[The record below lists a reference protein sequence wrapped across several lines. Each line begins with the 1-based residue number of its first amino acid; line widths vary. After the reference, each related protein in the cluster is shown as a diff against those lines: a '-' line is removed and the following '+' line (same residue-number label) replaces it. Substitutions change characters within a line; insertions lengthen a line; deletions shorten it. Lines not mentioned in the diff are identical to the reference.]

1 MKTYAGKQEAA
12 VAQTARIAEVE
23 KIQGHPK
30 SWDRY
35 IASRQKQVKEQSNA
49 KKR

>member
-1 MKTYAGKQEAA
+1 MKSYADKRDSA
-12 VAQTARIAEVE
+12 VSQTARVEEVE

-30 SWDRY
+30 SWDQY
-35 IASRQKQVKEQSNA
+35 IAKRQKQVKEQSHA